1 MVDGGITC
9 PLPTRRQW
17 QAHSGAPVT
26 GVAQAVETPSTDPS
40 ATPPPRRMARASV
53 LVGLA
58 ALTVAVPVTGFVG
71 PNSSLAV
78 PARAVGGTATGAAT
92 WANSD
97 GASIQAAALD
107 GSVTAASR
115 TKVRTPLQT
124 TTCVAAGTAANG
136 ARSVVES
143 AVLYWPLTQGSYTV
157 ASGFS
162 MRISP
167 ISGQLLMHEGV
178 DLSASL
184 GTPIHAAAAGTVV
197 EVSSNYRSGTVV
209 KIKHTADDGST
220 FYTAYLHE
228 YMDDILV
235 TVGQTVKA
243 GEVIGAVGSNGWS
256 TGPHL
261 HFEVHDSSD
270 TPIDPMTYM
279 ENHGAVYVG
288 QECN

>member
-1 MVDGGITC
+1 MQPEIQEDELVVDGGITC

-17 QAHSGAPVT
+17 QAQSAAPV
-26 GVAQAVETPSTDPS
+26 AAPQA
-40 ATPPPRRMARASV
+40 PPRRVARASV

-78 PARAVGGTATGAAT
+78 PSRAVGGTANGSST
-92 WANSD
+92 WAGSD
-97 GASIQAAALD
+97 GGSIAAASLE
-107 GSVTAASR
+107 GSVAAASR
-115 TKVRTPLQT
+115 TKVRAPLQT
-124 TTCVAAGTAANG
+124 DTCVAAGTAANG
-136 ARSVVES
+136 ARKVVES
-143 AVLYWPLTQGSYTV
+143 ALLYWPLTQGSYTV

-167 ISGQLLMHEGV
+167 DTGQLLMHEGV
-178 DLSASL
+178 DLSAAL
-184 GTPIHAAAAGTVV
+184 GTPIHAAADGTVV

-209 KIKHTADDGST
+209 RIKHTADDGST

-228 YMDDILV
+228 YMSDILV
-235 TVGQTVKA
+235 HVGQTVKA
-243 GEVIGAVGSNGWS
+243 GERIGAVGSNGWS

-270 TPIDPMTYM
+270 TPIDPMAYL
-279 ENHGAVYVG
+279 ESHGAVYLG
-288 QECN
+288 QECR